1 MVSLFGW
8 GLCGWASLA
17 PQQHI
22 LVTAKPDDG
31 ATAVVANASANYL
44 GAAIG
49 SAAAS
54 ALIAHHTSPT
64 YLAAAAALTAILVTA
79 LQLIRARITTH

>member
-31 ATAVVANASANYL
+31 ATAVAANASANYL

-49 SAAAS
+49 SAVAS

-64 YLAAAAALTAILVTA
+64 YLAAILATA